1 MDYLYIEN
9 LAVRSKAGDKYS
21 KELLSL
27 EFRPFIISISKKTF
41 IHGYDIED
49 IQSECYSILF
59 KCIALYEPSYH
70 RFVAYAVNGIKN
82 SINALIEKSKNRSS
96 AEGNEALTLCS
107 NLEYVLSSNTQTI
120 EEALCEESDYE
131 NLFLAINKLNSKE
144 KFLITAVYFRR
155 KTLTEYSKLTNI
167 PYYDIITIKNSA
179 LKKLLIY
186 LNNFNRI

>member
-41 IHGYDIED
+41 IHWYDIEN

-59 KCIALYEPSYH
+59 KCVVLYEPSYH

-120 EEALCEESDYE
+120 EETLCEKADYE

-144 KFLITAVYFRR
+144 KALITAVYFRR

-179 LKKLLIY
+179 LKKLLVY